1 MLLAQTLDVDV
12 LLLQKLFDKNIK
24 MFQNWDIVKL
34 SSEMIETHK
43 YEDEEYII
51 LGEQI
56 EIIPEEN
63 RKYYNYKKLNR
74 TEHFYIMNWDWSIL
88 PYTFH
93 TSDLIKI

>member
-1 MLLAQTLDVDV
+1 
-12 LLLQKLFDKNIK
+12 
-24 MFQNWDIVKL
+24 
-34 SSEMIETHK
+34 MIETHK

-74 TEHFYIMNWDWSIL
+74 TEHFYIMN
-88 PYTFH
+88 
-93 TSDLIKI
+93 